1 MYKEKIVV
9 FVFWKNGNSKRF
21 KISLRGYEVFFFI
34 IKIFYF
40 YYIKIEFYNFFN
52 NVYYDI

>member
-9 FVFWKNGNSKRF
+9 FVFWKNGNSKWF
-21 KISLRGYEVFFFI
+21 KISLRCYEVFFFI